1 MDFSYTQSDLEKLL
15 SPKSVIGKTGSNIT
29 NISSLSDANKN
40 SVSFLWNRKY
50 RKDVA
55 MSNAALLLLP
65 ESYDGAPKEDQC
77 FFLTKNPSLALAKLC
92 ADIEEKYKKNIP
104 VAIHE
109 SAVIDK
115 TAKIGRNVSI
125 GANSVIDANAI
136 IGDNS
141 TIGAC
146 SYIGRDVSIGNGT
159 VIHNNVTIMNMC
171 KIGDFVIIYSGCVIG
186 SDGFGYETVN
196 GEHVKLPQIG
206 NVIIENNVHIGAK
219 TTIDRARFGH
229 TVIGEG
235 TKIDNLVQVGH
246 NVKIGKRCLIVSQ
259 VGISGSTVLGDYVVL
274 GGQVGVAGHIKI
286 ADGVMAGGQSG
297 IASNCK
303 KGEFMLGTP
312 ALPFKNMNKIFALRK
327 RLPEIFKRVSNIEE
341 IVNEKLGH

>member
-15 SPKSVIGKTGSNIT
+15 SPKSVKGETGSNIT

-65 ESYDGAPKEDQC
+65 ENYDGTPKEDQC
-77 FFLTKNPSLALAKLC
+77 FFLTENPSLALAKLC

-104 VAIHE
+104 IIIHE

-141 TIGAC
+141 TIGSC

-206 NVIIENNVHIGAK
+206 NVVIEDNVHIGAN

-229 TVIGEG
+229 TIIGEG

-259 VGISGSTVLGDYVVL
+259 VGISGSTELGDYVVL

-286 ADGVMAGGQSG
+286 SDGVMAGGQSG

-327 RLPEIFKRVSNIEE
+327 RLPEIFKRVSYIEE
-341 IVNEKLGH
+341 MISKNFDH

>member
-15 SPKSVIGKTGSNIT
+15 SPKNVIGKTSSNIT

-65 ESYDGAPKEDQC
+65 ENYDGAPKEDQC
-77 FFLTKNPSLALAKLC
+77 FFLTENPSLALAKLC

-104 VAIHE
+104 VVIHE
-109 SAVIDK
+109 SAVIDR

-125 GANSVIDANAI
+125 GANSVIDANVT

-159 VIHNNVTIMNMC
+159 TIHNNVTVMNMC

-206 NVIIENNVHIGAK
+206 NVVIENNVHIGAN
-219 TTIDRARFGH
+219 TTIDRARFGR
-229 TVIGEG
+229 TIIGEG
-235 TKIDNLVQVGH
+235 TKIDNLVQIGH
-246 NVKIGKRCLIVSQ
+246 NVKIGKRCLIASQ
-259 VGISGSTVLGDYVVL
+259 VGISGSTVLGDYVVF

-303 KGEFMLGTP
+303 NGEFMLGTP
-312 ALPFKNMNKIFALRK
+312 ALPFNTMNKIFALRK

-341 IVNEKLGH
+341 IVSEKLGH

>member
-15 SPKSVIGKTGSNIT
+15 LPKSVIGKTSSNIT

-65 ESYDGAPKEDQC
+65 ENYDGTPKEDQC

-92 ADIEEKYKKNIP
+92 SDIEEKYKKNIP
-104 VAIHE
+104 LAIHE
-109 SAVIDK
+109 STVIDK

-125 GANSVIDANAI
+125 GANSVIDANVT

-141 TIGAC
+141 TIGSC
-146 SYIGRDVSIGNGT
+146 SYIGRDVYVGNGT
-159 VIHNNVTIMNMC
+159 TIHNNVTIMNMC
-171 KIGDFVIIYSGCVIG
+171 KIGDFVIVYSGCVIG

-206 NVIIENNVHIGAK
+206 NVVIENNVHIGAN
-219 TTIDRARFGH
+219 TTIDRARFGR
-229 TVIGEG
+229 TIIGEG
-235 TKIDNLVQVGH
+235 TKIDNLVQIGH
-246 NVKIGKRCLIVSQ
+246 NVKIGKGCLIASQ
-259 VGISGSTVLGDYVVL
+259 VGISGSTVLGDYVVF

-303 KGEFMLGTP
+303 NGEFMLGTP
-312 ALPFKNMNKIFALRK
+312 ALPFKTMNKIFALRK

>member
-15 SPKSVIGKTGSNIT
+15 SPKSVKGETGSNIT

-50 RKDVA
+50 RKDV
-55 MSNAALLLLP
+55 MISNAALLLLP
-65 ESYDGAPKEDQC
+65 ETYDGTPKEGQC
-77 FFLTKNPSLALAKLC
+77 FFLTENPSLALAKLC
-92 ADIEEKYKKNIP
+92 SDIEEKYKKNIP
-104 VAIHE
+104 IIIHE

-125 GANSVIDANAI
+125 GANSVIDANVT

-159 VIHNNVTIMNMC
+159 TIHNNVTIMNMC

-206 NVIIENNVHIGAK
+206 NVVIENNVHIGAN

-229 TVIGEG
+229 TIIGEG

-246 NVKIGKRCLIVSQ
+246 NVKIGKRCLIASQ
-259 VGISGSTVLGDYVVL
+259 VGISGSTVLGDYVVF

-297 IASNCK
+297 ISSNCK

>member
-15 SPKSVIGKTGSNIT
+15 SPKSVVGKTGSNIT

-55 MSNAALLLLP
+55 TSNAALLLLP
-65 ESYDGAPKEDQC
+65 ENYDGTPKEDQC
-77 FFLTKNPSLALAKLC
+77 FFFTKNPSLALAKLC

-104 VAIHE
+104 IIIHE

-206 NVIIENNVHIGAK
+206 NVIIENNVHIGAN

-246 NVKIGKRCLIVSQ
+246 NVKIGKRCLIASQ
-259 VGISGSTVLGDYVVL
+259 VGISGSTVLGDYVVF

-297 IASNCK
+297 ISSNCK

-312 ALPFKNMNKIFALRK
+312 ALPFKTMNKIFALRK
-327 RLPEIFKRVSNIEE
+327 RIPEIFKRVSNIEE
-341 IVNEKLGH
+341 MISKNLGH

>member
-1 MDFSYTQSDLEKLL
+1 
-15 SPKSVIGKTGSNIT
+15 
-29 NISSLSDANKN
+29 
-40 SVSFLWNRKY
+40 
-50 RKDVA
+50 

-206 NVIIENNVHIGAK
+206 NVVIEDNVHIGAN
-219 TTIDRARFGH
+219 TTIDRARFGR
-229 TVIGEG
+229 TIIGEG
-235 TKIDNLVQVGH
+235 TKIDNLVQIGH
-246 NVKIGKRCLIVSQ
+246 NVKIGKGCLIASQ
-259 VGISGSTVLGDYVVL
+259 VGISGSTVLGDYVVF

-303 KGEFMLGTP
+303 NGEFMLGTP
-312 ALPFKNMNKIFALRK
+312 ALPFNTMNKIFALRK

-341 IVNEKLGH
+341 IVGEKLGH

>member
-15 SPKSVIGKTGSNIT
+15 SPKSVKGETGSNIT
-29 NISSLSDANKN
+29 NISSLPDANKN

-55 MSNAALLLLP
+55 VSNAALLLLP
-65 ESYDGAPKEDQC
+65 ENYDGAPKEDQC
-77 FFLTKNPSLALAKLC
+77 FFFTENPSLALAKLC
-92 ADIEEKYKKNIP
+92 SDIEEKYKKNIP

-141 TIGAC
+141 TIGSC

-159 VIHNNVTIMNMC
+159 AIHNNVTIMNMC

-206 NVIIENNVHIGAK
+206 NVVIEDNVHIGAN

-229 TVIGEG
+229 TIIGEG

-259 VGISGSTVLGDYVVL
+259 VGISGSTELGDYVVL

-286 ADGVMAGGQSG
+286 SDGVMAGGQSG

-327 RLPEIFKRVSNIEE
+327 RLPEIFKRVSYIEE